1 MKPFQVRVLRAG
13 VVVQET
19 RLAPSEA
26 VLRAQSRLT
35 DERLLAVTAQWQWRP
50 AQVDWLVVVEQMLF
64 LLKAGLN
71 ITETL
76 RTLVRKERRPLPRTV
91 LHNLLEQ
98 IEAGRR
104 LSAALQEVDPQV
116 DYLLLSTIASNED
129 SGTLTDA
136 LSRYLLHAQQM
147 QETRRQISGVLI
159 YPAILS
165 IAGLLIFTF
174 LLLYVMPRFSHIFD
188 NMTGELPWMSQ
199 LLLSIGTFA
208 ESYRWSLLGLLL
220 GGPLLLAAS
229 LTQTTVRRALWQA
242 LLRWSPLAERLYPLT
257 LARLYHMLAL
267 LTLNGMP
274 LHQTLLGLAVHYQD
288 SLQSRLQ
295 HTIRQL
301 EEGVALSDAL
311 HDAQLTDEILDS
323 LLRAGERSGNIGDCF
338 AGIANLL
345 DGRNRDLIRRFSKVF
360 EPLLM
365 LGLGLAIGAIVV
377 LMYLPIFELASTLQ

>member
-1 MKPFQVRVLRAG
+1 MRPFQVRVLRAG
-13 VVVQET
+13 AVLQET

-26 VLRAQSRLT
+26 VLRAQSRQT
-35 DERLLAVTAQWQWRP
+35 GEQLLAVNAQWQWRP

-76 RTLVRKERRPLPRTV
+76 RTLARKERRPLPRTV
-91 LHNLLEQ
+91 LNNLLAQ

-136 LSRYLLHAQQM
+136 LSRYLQHALQM
-147 QETRRQISGVLI
+147 QETRRQIRGVLI

-165 IAGLLIFTF
+165 TAGLLIFTF
-174 LLLYVMPRFSHIFD
+174 LLLYVMPRFAHIFD
-188 NMTGELPWMSQ
+188 SINGELPWMSQ
-199 LLLSIGTFA
+199 LLLTVGSFA
-208 ESYRWSLLGLLL
+208 EQWRWPLLVLLL
-220 GGPLLLAAS
+220 GSPLLLAFS
-229 LTQTTVRRALWQA
+229 LTQPRVRRTLWLQ
-242 LLRWSPLAERLYPLT
+242 LLRWPPLAVRLYPLT

-274 LHQTLLGLAVHYQD
+274 LHQTLQGLAAHYQD
-288 SLQSRLQ
+288 TLQVRLQ

-311 HDAQLTDEILDS
+311 HDAHLTDEILDS
-323 LLRAGERSGNIGDCF
+323 LLRAGERSGNIGECF
-338 AGIANLL
+338 AGIAHLL
-345 DGRNRDLIRRFSKVF
+345 DGRNGDLIRRFSKVF

-377 LMYLPIFELASTLQ
+377 LMYMPIFELASTLQ